1 MGQRISTEQ
10 KEAALKRLLP
20 PHNESVKVVSE
31 QTGIGEASLYK
42 WRLELQR
49 QGAVVPGAVTTSAQW
64 SAEARFAAVV
74 ETATLSEIELSE
86 YCRQKGLYPD
96 QVKEWKQACIQGQT
110 TTAAQRKQLQD
121 ELRAD
126 RLKIKQLEKE
136 LNRKD
141 KALAETTALLVLRKK
156 LNALYGEA

>member
-49 QGAVVPGAVTTSAQW
+49 QGAVVPGAVTDQPSDACCNRRRASQ
-64 SAEARFAAVV
+64 EL
-74 ETATLSEIELSE
+74 TLSS
-86 YCRQKGLYPD
+86 
-96 QVKEWKQACIQGQT
+96 
-110 TTAAQRKQLQD
+110 TTAAM
-121 ELRAD
+121 
-126 RLKIKQLEKE
+126 
-136 LNRKD
+136 
-141 KALAETTALLVLRKK
+141 TTEPMMIWL
-156 LNALYGEA
+156 